1 MKKPFWLAVVAL
13 IGLALASDMASA
25 KDSKSALEP
34 FFGRY
39 LGSSTSI
46 VGEGLSHRDYTI
58 EIEPY
63 MKIGFTMK
71 WVTILRYTDRK
82 PKTKSHKMSFLPYR
96 ERPGIF
102 YSAVKK
108 NVFGNLRPSDPLT
121 GAPYVWAALNG
132 NTLTMNALY
141 ITDNGGGYE
150 LQTFKRTLE
159 DKGLDS
165 HFESIRDGKQLRHI
179 TGRLERVPN

>member
-13 IGLALASDMASA
+13 IGLLVLASDMASA

-39 LGSSTSI
+39 LGGSTSI

-63 MKIGFTMK
+63 MKTGFTMK
-71 WVTILRYTDRK
+71 WITIIRYTERT
-82 PKTKSHKMSFLPYR
+82 PKTKSHKMSFLPFGA
-96 ERPGIF
+96 RPGIF
-102 YSAVKK
+102 YSAFKK
-108 NVFGNLRPSDPLT
+108 NLFGNLRPSDPLT

-141 ITDNGGGYE
+141 ITDNGGYE
-150 LQTFKRTLE
+150 LQIFKRTLE
-159 DKGLDS
+159 DKGLNS
-165 HFESIRDGKQLRHI
+165 HFERIRDGKRLRLI